1 MVKKILIKI
10 GSSLLVNNGNKFN
23 YEFLKS
29 KVREIAK
36 LHKEGEE
43 IIIVSSGAVACGMEI
58 ENLKERP
65 KDILKLQLLSGE
77 GQVRLIRYYQELFE
91 KENIRVSQVLLT
103 HHNFDRKEE
112 MDTIIRIINNYLKQ
126 KIIPVIN
133 ENDLVSKEEFESDNT
148 FTDNDILAALVA
160 KELKI
165 DLVLILTD
173 VDGLYNDDPKL
184 NSGSKLIKEVKE
196 INEDIKKI
204 ALKNHNMFGVGGMY
218 SKVIAAEMLTKE
230 GIDVVVA
237 NGNLEINNIIN
248 NKVKRTL
255 FKGKWKRNFQ
265 HHG

>member
-255 FKGKWKRNFQ
+255 FKGK
-265 HHG
+265 